1 MFNQLVIMQSY
12 IRAADNEGSPHEYI
26 VSCFEDKQFA
36 QPVLK
41 DYTTRKEKIFV
52 IS

>member
-1 MFNQLVIMQSY
+1 MFNQPVTVQLHV
-12 IRAADNEGSPHEYI
+12 RAADNKGSSHKYN

-41 DYTTRKEKIFV
+41 DYTTRKEKYW
-52 IS
+52 